1 MSRFFMVQCVHI
13 SSIIRIYRAVPL
25 EHFTAR
31 VQYSIELL
39 IPYSDTRPVPEAAIY
54 YTVARN
60 KRMVLHSVT
69 VRQNNARNA
78 SILISRF
85 ELAEFIS
92 RVKSRG

>member
-1 MSRFFMVQCVHI
+1 MVQCVHI
-13 SSIIRIYRAVPL
+13 SSFIRIYRAVPL

-60 KRMVLHSVT
+60 KRMVLHSENHKIMAEMLRSLSV
-69 VRQNNARNA
+69 VLNLQN
-78 SILISRF
+78 LY
-85 ELAEFIS
+85 L
-92 RVKSRG
+92 G